1 MLLLLGNI
9 VQPIIVLK
17 TIIGLFH
24 VFNFLYKIEPLLIAL
39 SKGRLILHKV
49 KI

>member
-24 VFNFLYKIEPLLIAL
+24 VFNFLYKIEPSGQSYKAL
-39 SKGRLILHKV
+39 YDRNLRL
-49 KI
+49 